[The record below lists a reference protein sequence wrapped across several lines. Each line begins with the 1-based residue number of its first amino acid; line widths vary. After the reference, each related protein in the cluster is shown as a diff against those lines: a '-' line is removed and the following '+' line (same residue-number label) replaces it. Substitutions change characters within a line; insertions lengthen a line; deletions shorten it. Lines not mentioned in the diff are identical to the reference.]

1 MARPAR
7 FSTVAEVA
15 AIRDLVN
22 KHGYMGAV
30 SVLADRGEKVSI
42 PTLAKYCRVNRV
54 GGKFA
59 PKVNVKRGRR
69 PLNSNVA

>member
-7 FSTVAEVA
+7 FSSVQEVA
-15 AIRDLVN
+15 AIRDLVS

-30 SVLADRGEKVSI
+30 AVMADRGEKVSI
-42 PTLAKYCRVNRV
+42 PTLMKYCRVKRV

-59 PKVNVKRGRR
+59 PKVQVKRGRR
-69 PLNSNVA
+69 PLNKVA